1 MEIKK
6 FGAQG
11 QAQAQRQISPSEN
24 TVSNGPITPNSLPE
38 EIINIFNQRLGDE
51 YTAHYFYRNAAN
63 WCKNVN
69 YKKAA
74 SFFEAEAES
83 ELEHAKG
90 LQDYLTQWNIIPQ
103 IPQAPTTQNF
113 TSLVDVVNKAYT
125 MEYDLFEKYS
135 ENQKSLD
142 SIHPATFNFIQKYVD
157 LQNGSVAEYSDLLNA
172 AVLVDT
178 NDKFQTLYF
187 EQTYF

>member
-6 FGAQG
+6 FGSQPEMKKLN
-11 QAQAQRQISPSEN
+11 QEVTEN
-24 TVSNGPITPNSLPE
+24 GNPIKPNQLQS
-38 EIINIFNQRLGDE
+38 EIIEMITERLADE
-51 YTAHYFYRNAAN
+51 YTAYYFYVNAAN

-74 SFFEAEAES
+74 SFFESEASS

-103 IPQAPTTQNF
+103 IPQVNTTYNF
-113 TSLVDVVNKAYT
+113 GNLVDIINKAYGI
-125 MEYDLFEKYS
+125 EFDLLQKYS
-135 ENQKSLD
+135 ENQQELTGQ
-142 SIHPATFNFIQKYVD
+142 HPATHNFIQKYVD
-157 LQNGSVAEYSDLLNA
+157 IQNDSVAEFSDLLNA
-172 AVLVDT
+172 AVLVNT

>member
-6 FGAQG
+6 FGSQPEMKKLN
-11 QAQAQRQISPSEN
+11 QEVTEN
-24 TVSNGPITPNSLPE
+24 GNPVKPNQLQS
-38 EIINIFNQRLGDE
+38 EIIQMITERLGDE
-51 YTAHYFYRNAAN
+51 YTAYYFYVNAAN

-74 SFFEAEAES
+74 SFFESEASS

-103 IPQAPTTQNF
+103 IPQVNTVHNF
-113 TSLVDVVNKAYT
+113 NNLVDIINKSYGI
-125 MEYDLFEKYS
+125 EFDLLQKYS
-135 ENQKSLD
+135 ENQQSL
-142 SIHPATFNFIQKYVD
+142 SGQHPATHNFIQKYVD
-157 LQNGSVAEYSDLLNA
+157 IQNDSVAEYSDLLNA
-172 AVLVDT
+172 AVLVNT

>member
-6 FGAQG
+6 FGSQVVNNKLN
-11 QAQAQRQISPSEN
+11 QEVN
-24 TVSNGPITPNSLPE
+24 SNNPVKPNELQS
-38 EIINIFNQRLGDE
+38 EIIEMITERLGDE
-51 YTAHYFYRNAAN
+51 YSAYYFYVNAAN

-69 YKKAA
+69 YKKASA
-74 SFFEAEAES
+74 FFESEASS

-103 IPQAPTTQNF
+103 IPQVNTVYNF
-113 TSLVDVVNKAYT
+113 INLVDIINKAYSI
-125 MEYDLFEKYS
+125 EFDLLQKYS
-135 ENQKSLD
+135 ENQKELFGQ
-142 SIHPATFNFIQKYVD
+142 HPATHNFIQKYVD
-157 LQNGSVAEYSDLLNA
+157 LQNDAVSEFSDLLNA
-172 AVLVDT
+172 AVLVNT

>member
-6 FGAQG
+6 FGIQNEPKKLN
-11 QAQAQRQISPSEN
+11 QDVLP
-24 TVSNGPITPNSLPE
+24 NGNPIKPNQLQS
-38 EIINIFNQRLGDE
+38 EIIQMINERLGDE
-51 YTAHYFYRNAAN
+51 YTAYYFYVNAAN

-74 SFFEAEAES
+74 SFFESEAS
-83 ELEHAKG
+83 AELEHAKG

-103 IPQAPTTQNF
+103 IPQVNTIYNF
-113 TSLVDVVNKAYT
+113 NNLVDIINKAYGI
-125 MEYDLFEKYS
+125 EFDLLQKYS
-135 ENQKSLD
+135 ENQQSLAGG
-142 SIHPATFNFIQKYVD
+142 HPATHNFIQKYVD
-157 LQNGSVAEYSDLLNA
+157 FQNDAVAEFSDLLNA
-172 AVLVDT
+172 AVLVNT